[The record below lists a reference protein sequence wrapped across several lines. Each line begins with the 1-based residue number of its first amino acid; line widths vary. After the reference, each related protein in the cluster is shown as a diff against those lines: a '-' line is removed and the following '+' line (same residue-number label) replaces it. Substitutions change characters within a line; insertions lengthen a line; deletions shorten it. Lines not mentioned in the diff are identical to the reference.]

1 VKFGL
6 LARFPLSG
14 APDEPL
20 EAELRWCRRAEQ
32 LGFKSVWLI
41 GDRPRGGA
49 PLPEALI
56 FAAALAASTDRLRI
70 GLLLGERAAQTG
82 LEHGSAFDL
91 TSRLA
96 GGRLQV
102 VSRQEAIGLVHR
114 VSLVETGRQLIAA
127 DDPLVGTPEAITA
140 RLRQLQREQGDVDVV
155 LDFSGADSLT
165 ASLAAIETFSREVMP
180 HFSPQPLLPPTFA

>member
-6 LARFPLSG
+6 LARFPLTG

-20 EAELRWCRRAEQ
+20 EAELSWCRRAEQ
-32 LGFKSVWLI
+32 LGFESVWLI
-41 GDRPRGGA
+41 GERPRGA
-49 PLPEALI
+49 PLPGALI

-82 LEHGSAFDL
+82 LEHGSALDL
-91 TSRLA
+91 TRRLA

-102 VSRQEAIGLVHR
+102 VSRLEAIGLVHR

-180 HFSPQPLLPPTFA
+180 YFSPQPLLPPTFA